1 MIYVGIDVAKEKH
14 DCCIL
19 GPDGEVLRDS
29 FTFANNRQGFEELLS
44 AIQKALQEKSNGE
57 VRAGLESTG
66 HYGTNLV
73 AFLRSSGF
81 EPVVLNPLSVNLFRK
96 SQTLRKTKTDKTD
109 ARFIAAMLLT
119 SDASP
124 RTFAS
129 YHIEELK
136 VLTRSRSRLIG
147 HRSHLRLSLTRLL
160 DVVFPELAA
169 LVWSTNQKS
178 VCQLLLEL
186 PNPQAIA
193 RCRIDRLTNILIAAS
208 RGRYSRE
215 KALEIR
221 QAAASSIGSNSP
233 AMAFEIQQT
242 IRLIQNVQ
250 DELDL
255 LNRRIEAVVDTVQTP
270 LMTIPGIGH
279 TLAGIILA
287 EIGAIERFQTPAQ
300 LLAFAGLEP
309 STFQSGNFKASQTP
323 MVKRGSA
330 YLRWAVLQAARLVA
344 MRDRTFQDYFSKKRQ
359 EGKHY
364 GVALSHVGKK
374 LVRVIFHMLQT
385 NRAFVAQT

>member
-1 MIYVGIDVAKEKH
+1 MIYVGVDVAKEKY

-19 GPDGEVLRDS
+19 GPDGEVLRGS
-29 FTFANNRQGFEELLS
+29 FTFANNRQGFAELLA
-44 AIQKALQEKSNGE
+44 AIQRALQGKSYAE
-57 VRAGLESTG
+57 VHAGLESTG
-66 HYGTNLV
+66 HYSTNLV
-73 AFLRSSGF
+73 AFLRSNGF

-96 SQTLRKTKTDKTD
+96 SQTLRKTKTDKAD

-124 RTFAS
+124 HASVS

-136 VLTRSRSRLIG
+136 VLTRSRSRLIE
-147 HRSHLRLSLTRLL
+147 HRGKLRTSLTRLL

-178 VCQLLLEL
+178 VYHLLLEL

-193 RCRIDRLTNILIAAS
+193 HCRIDRLTNILS
-208 RGRYSRE
+208 EGSHGKYGRD
-215 KALEIR
+215 KALAIR
-221 QAAASSIGSNSP
+221 QAAAESIGSNSP
-233 AMAFEIQQT
+233 SMAFELQQT
-242 IRLIQNVQ
+242 ILLIQHIQV
-250 DELDL
+250 ELDL
-255 LNRRIEAVVDTVQTP
+255 LDRRIEAAVEAVQTP
-270 LMTIPGIGH
+270 LLTIPGIGH

-300 LLAFAGLEP
+300 LLAFAGMEP
-309 STFQSGNFKASQTP
+309 STFQSGKFNANQTP
-323 MVKRGSA
+323 MVKRGST

-344 MRDRTFQDYFSKKRQ
+344 MRDRTFHDYLLKKRQ
-359 EGKHY
+359 EGKHFN
-364 GVALSHVGKK
+364 VALSHVGKK

-385 NRAFVAQT
+385 NRVFVPQT